1 MELADV
7 VQERRDR
14 QVFGVLNGRA
24 QLEGDV
30 LEVVTHNGEEYALL
44 LQYKDGKRTSVG
56 YVLRLGDAPLL
67 QTLRFDEE
75 GGFTVI
81 EREDVQ
87 RGILDC
93 DDGRRW
99 EGMLCRA
106 LDSDDLCPYGEVKYF
121 DEDGVLVFQGTVAER
136 DMCGYGVE
144 YDQNGR
150 KRSECACIHGK
161 RYGVAVEYDR
171 NGSFSHRTVY
181 VANQAYYDPD
191 LADRGDGAQ
200 QAEEESPSTLTTH
213 FSFLQNSGSI
223 PSIDFSVFSQLR
235 HLNLCSITLADCVN
249 VDIAD
254 LSRLETITVSDNA
267 FCLGPDLY
275 PYMPQCSQ
283 QIRERSAILS
293 IRSCP
298 LLCSVSIG
306 AGSFSSFSRLA
317 LCGLNSLPS

>member
-1 MELADV
+1 MIRRPPRSTLSSSSAASV
-7 VQERRDR
+7 CIRDR
-14 QVFGVLNGRA
+14 
-24 QLEGDV
+24 
-30 LEVVTHNGEEYALL
+30 
-44 LQYKDGKRTSVG
+44 
-56 YVLRLGDAPLL
+56 
-67 QTLRFDEE
+67 
-75 GGFTVI
+75 
-81 EREDVQ
+81 
-87 RGILDC
+87 
-93 DDGRRW
+93 
-99 EGMLCRA
+99 
-106 LDSDDLCPYGEVKYF
+106 
-121 DEDGVLVFQGTVAER
+121 
-136 DMCGYGVE
+136 
-144 YDQNGR
+144 
-150 KRSECACIHGK
+150 
-161 RYGVAVEYDR
+161 
-171 NGSFSHRTVY
+171 
-181 VANQAYYDPD
+181 AYYDPD